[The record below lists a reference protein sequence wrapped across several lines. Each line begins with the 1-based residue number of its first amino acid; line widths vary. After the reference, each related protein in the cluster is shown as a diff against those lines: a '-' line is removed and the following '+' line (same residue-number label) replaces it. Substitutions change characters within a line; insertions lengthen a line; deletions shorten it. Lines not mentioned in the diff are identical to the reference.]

1 MNLPFTVPRPNM
13 ASLRN
18 ARANFLR
25 RGPAAGNDS
34 DAHHDLERQ
43 SSREPL
49 SPRQEPE
56 MQERAAA
63 TAARSLLGAHLGGG
77 RSSSNRP
84 SFFSRFTNSTDP
96 VQAARDYEDQRQRRR
111 QQQDH
116 PGPDSRPSSSVY
128 DDEVAESPKTPQF
141 ALGMPPLPSTRL
153 HLPNLARTWTQGSN
167 GPPTAASQRGA
178 PPVAAAAGVAEPVPA
193 LPADMFRTQAPSV
206 SRRSSRRFQGADP
219 AELHLA
225 SLVEDSRRRR
235 RRQRRRGEGSGEE
248 DEDRENRE
256 GGDDD
261 EARARRRR
269 RRAHRRAERERRSP
283 PKHFLFCFPWIKS
296 KRIRTNILRCF
307 VSGIFLALLL
317 TVYLALSITKNIN
330 SSEFTV
336 MLILIILCVTIFFCH
351 GLIRLCMLI
360 VRGPRNAEEE
370 ERRRLPQMYGPGGY
384 AIPRQPIRVVLARD
398 EEAAGLDSETTKM
411 RPPAY
416 GLWRESVRVDPDRI
430 YWQRNENAAP
440 AEHETQTGLRG
451 GGGSDDG
458 QDEQQQRRPPSYA
471 SDDGV
476 SYVVEAQPRS
486 IAPTTEVPL
495 PLPQHPAEA
504 GRAARPA
511 AW

>member
-13 ASLRN
+13 DSLRS

-34 DAHHDLERQ
+34 DVHHDLERQ

-96 VQAARDYEDQRQRRR
+96 VQAARDYEHQR
-111 QQQDH
+111 QQQH
-116 PGPDSRPSSSVY
+116 QQHHHLGPDPRPSSSVY
-128 DDEVAESPKTPQF
+128 DDEVAESPKTPHF

-178 PPVAAAAGVAEPVPA
+178 PPVPAAAAGVAEPVPA
-193 LPADMFRTQAPSV
+193 LPADMFRTQAPSA

-248 DEDRENRE
+248 DEGREDRE
-256 GGDDD
+256 GDDD
-261 EARARRRR
+261 EARTRRRR
-269 RRAHRRAERERRSP
+269 RRAHRRAERERRPP

-317 TVYLALSITKNIN
+317 TVCKCLTFPSFVPIAHVVDVSLWILAT
-330 SSEFTV
+330 
-336 MLILIILCVTIFFCH
+336 C
-351 GLIRLCMLI
+351 
-360 VRGPRNAEEE
+360 
-370 ERRRLPQMYGPGGY
+370 
-384 AIPRQPIRVVLARD
+384 
-398 EEAAGLDSETTKM
+398 
-411 RPPAY
+411 
-416 GLWRESVRVDPDRI
+416 
-430 YWQRNENAAP
+430 
-440 AEHETQTGLRG
+440 
-451 GGGSDDG
+451 
-458 QDEQQQRRPPSYA
+458 
-471 SDDGV
+471 
-476 SYVVEAQPRS
+476 
-486 IAPTTEVPL
+486 
-495 PLPQHPAEA
+495 
-504 GRAARPA
+504 
-511 AW
+511 